1 MQLPRLPQKGVNL
14 RPMFIDTHTH
24 LYDGADIAAQDA
36 HIQRAIAAGVHKMY
50 MPNCDAATI
59 PPMLAIAKRFPQ
71 HCFPMIGL
79 HPCYVKERYLEELA
93 QLEQELAR
101 GIYVAVG
108 EVGLDYY
115 WDRNFDKEQK
125 IAFERQIDWAQEY
138 RLPVIIHS
146 RSSTKECI
154 DIVARKQK
162 GGLTTIF
169 HCYSGTLEEAKRI
182 CDLGGYLGIGG
193 VVTYKKTNL
202 PDILREIPLSHVV
215 LETDAPYLAPVPY
228 RGKPNESTYI
238 PIIAEKLAEVYA
250 VSVEALA
257 AATTKNAEKIFGNTT
272 SDAVHLQPS

>member
-1 MQLPRLPQKGVNL
+1 
-14 RPMFIDTHTH
+14 MFIDTHTH

-50 MPNCDAATI
+50 MPNCDATTI
-59 PPMLAIAKRFPQ
+59 AGMLAISERFPD
-71 HCFPMIGL
+71 HCYPMIGL
-79 HPCYVKERYLEELA
+79 HPCYVKEHFREELA
-93 QLEQELAR
+93 VVERELAR

-125 IAFERQIDWAQEY
+125 IAFERQIDLALQY

-154 DIVARKQK
+154 DIVARKQN
-162 GGLTTIF
+162 GNLTTIF

-182 CDLGGYLGIGG
+182 CELGGYLGIGG

-238 PIIAEKLAEVYA
+238 PIIAEKVAEVYGI
-250 VSVEALA
+250 SLEELA
-257 AATTKNAEKIFGNTT
+257 KATTANAEKIFGNTVLD
-272 SDAVHLQPS
+272 SVHLQPS